1 MKSAIVTGA
10 NGFIGSAIVKELICK
25 GVEVTAIVHNNN
37 SKNIDQLRGVNI
49 ISCDNSEVF
58 NLENVLSKRSYDVF
72 YYISWDGSS
81 GSKREDY
88 ALQLSNVKNL
98 LDAICVSNKIGCKR
112 FIVSG
117 TIMEDETIG
126 AVNTP
131 GNHPN
136 VSYIYGAGKVAAH
149 LMSAPLASS
158 LNIDLIWA
166 KITNAYGPGEYSP
179 RLINTTIRKCLKKIS
194 PEFTSGTQN
203 YDFIY
208 IDDLAK
214 AFYLLGEKGIAFKSY
229 VIGSSNAK
237 PLREF
242 LLELKDSVAP
252 DIDFIFGNVPY
263 SGTNLPLRSFDTSE
277 LEKDTGFK
285 ASISFKEG
293 CIRTKQWLELNG
305 D

>member
-1 MKSAIVTGA
+1 M
-10 NGFIGSAIVKELICK
+10 N
-25 GVEVTAIVHNNN
+25 
-37 SKNIDQLRGVNI
+37 
-49 ISCDNSEVF
+49 
-58 NLENVLSKRSYDVF
+58 
-72 YYISWDGSS
+72 
-81 GSKREDY
+81 
-88 ALQLSNVKNL
+88 
-98 LDAICVSNKIGCKR
+98 
-112 FIVSG
+112 
-117 TIMEDETIG
+117 
-126 AVNTP
+126 
-131 GNHPN
+131 
-136 VSYIYGAGKVAAH
+136 
-149 LMSAPLASS
+149 APLASS